1 MDRNRA
7 TLIGLLAILL
17 WSSMVGMIRIVSDY
31 FGALGGAAMIYSLAT
46 IFLIFTI
53 GMTKFRGFP
62 NRYLIWGAI
71 LFVSYELCLAL
82 AIGYAKTPKQAIE
95 AGMVN
100 YLWPTFTIIAS
111 VLFNK
116 QKATWLLIPGV
127 ILSLVG
133 ITWVLG
139 GDEGFDI
146 AGMAANIQSDPL
158 SYILAFTG
166 AIIWS
171 GYCVVTAR
179 LAKGHNGVTIF
190 FLLVSLS
197 LWLQYL
203 MQYGVSFSAFT
214 LSWQAVLSL
223 IVASSALG
231 FGYAAWNIGILHGN
245 VLTLATASYFTPIFS
260 ALFASMVLGE
270 ILAFSFWQGVILV
283 CIGST
288 CCFVSTRNARFK
300 GAKSV

>member
-17 WSSMVGMIRIVSDY
+17 WSSMVGMIRVVSDY

-46 IFLIFTI
+46 ILLILTI
-53 GMTKFRGFP
+53 GMTKLSGFP
-62 NRYLIWGAI
+62 KRYLIWGAL
-71 LFVSYELCLAL
+71 LFVAYELCLAL

-111 VLFNK
+111 VLFNR
-116 QKATWLLIPGV
+116 QKATLLLIPGV
-127 ILSLVG
+127 VLSLVG
-133 ITWVLG
+133 ISWVLG
-139 GDEGFDI
+139 GDDGLDLVS
-146 AGMAANIQSDPL
+146 MVANIKSDPL
-158 SYILAFTG
+158 SYILAFSG

-171 GYCVVTAR
+171 AYCVLTAR
-179 LAKGHNGVTIF
+179 LAKGHNGVTFF

-203 MQYGVSFSAFT
+203 AQYGFSFTRFEF
-214 LSWQAVLSL
+214 SWQAIISL
-223 IVASSALG
+223 VVASSALG

-260 ALFASMVLGE
+260 AIFASIVLGE
-270 ILAFSFWQGVILV
+270 VLGLSFWQGVILV
-283 CIGST
+283 CLGST
-288 CCFVSTRNARFK
+288 CCFVSTRRARYR
-300 GAKSV
+300 